1 MKDKERVLHLM
12 DLRAK
17 MFVTFLVT
25 MQVGTPTIMFLHRAV
40 VTSQAMLV
48 KILEIGEAIYMDT
61 TTLILRTVS
70 TLGILEISRNR

>member
-17 MFVTFLVT
+17 MFVIFLVT
-25 MQVGTPTIMFLHRAV
+25 IQVGIQTTMFLNKVV
-40 VTSQAMLV
+40 VTSQAMQV
-48 KILEIGEAIYMDT
+48 KMLEIGEAICMVT
-61 TTLILRTVS
+61 TTLILLTIS

>member
-17 MFVTFLVT
+17 MFVIFLVT
-25 MQVGTPTIMFLHRAV
+25 MEVGIQTTMFLNKVV
-40 VTSQAMLV
+40 VTSQAMQV
-48 KILEIGEAIYMDT
+48 KMLEIGEAICMVT
-61 TTLILRTVS
+61 TTLILLTIS